1 MKVAKKI
8 QYGNHILTIETGEI
22 ARQAD
27 SSVFVSMGGT
37 QVLVTVVSRKD
48 EIKNKDFFPL
58 TVYYQEKTF
67 SAGKIPGGYNRRE
80 GRLSEYEILVSRLI
94 DRSLRPI
101 FDSKFNEEIQIIAT
115 VMSLNPEVPS
125 DILSIIGSSAAL
137 MISGLSF
144 NEPVGSIRVGYKNG
158 IYLLNPSY
166 KVISESDLDL
176 VVSGVKDSIIM
187 VDSRSNELSEEIIL
201 GAMFFGHMIM
211 QDLILMIK
219 DFAEECLSDRNY
231 VDCNISSKE
240 YIDEQK
246 LYKQLSESIS
256 KEILKAYSIKNK
268 VDRQLFLR
276 DTKKN
281 LILNFCNEDITEDV
295 ILKMFCVL
303 ERFIIR
309 NRIINGELRIDGR
322 TCEEIRPISIKT
334 NFLERVH
341 GSALFTRGETQA
353 IVAVTLGN
361 DRDAQTID
369 RLFSID
375 IKDRFILH
383 YNFLPYAVKEIG
395 ILGSP
400 KRREIGHGYLAKKS
414 LLAVLPKV
422 SEFPYVIRVVSEITE
437 SNGSSSMATVCG
449 SSLALMDAG
458 VPLKSHVAGVA
469 MGLIKE
475 EEKFVVL
482 TDIIGDEDHLGDMD
496 FKVCGTK
503 SGITALQMDIKI
515 KGITKEMFEKILNQS
530 SLARMKI
537 LDTMYSVLLKNRDE
551 LSKYAP
557 RIDTL
562 MVSKDKIRNVIGK
575 GGSVIK
581 GLIETTGVSININDN
596 GIVQLFST
604 DKIALEEAKN
614 RIRLLVSDIEVGK
627 TYKGKVNKIVDFG
640 AFIKILPGRDGLLHI
655 SQISPDRS
663 KRVSDILQE
672 GQEIDVFVSGIDRQ
686 GRIKL
691 EWKRERNKDQ

>member
-1 MKVAKKI
+1 MKVSKKI

-48 EIKNKDFFPL
+48 DVKNKDFFPL

-67 SAGKIPGGYNRRE
+67 SAGKIPGGYNKRE

-101 FDSKFNEEIQIIAT
+101 FDSRCNEEIQIVAT

-137 MISGLSF
+137 IISGLPF
-144 NEPVGSIRVGYKNG
+144 NEPVAAIRIGYKNG

-166 KVISESDLDL
+166 KIISESDLDL
-176 VVSGVKDSIIM
+176 VIAGVKDSIVM
-187 VDSRSNELSEEIIL
+187 VDSRSRELSEEVIL

-219 DFAEECLSDRNY
+219 DFAEECCSGINRI
-231 VDCNISSKE
+231 DCNIESKE
-240 YIDEQK
+240 YIDEKKIYKK
-246 LYKQLSESIS
+246 LSTSVS
-256 KEILKAYSIKNK
+256 KEILKAYLIKNK
-268 VDRQLFLR
+268 VDRQLFLK
-276 DTKKN
+276 DLKQN
-281 LILNFCNEDITEDV
+281 IIFNFCNENITEDV
-295 ILKMFCVL
+295 ILKIFYSL
-303 ERFIIR
+303 ERSIIR
-309 NRIINGELRIDGR
+309 DRIINGESRIDGR

-341 GSALFTRGETQA
+341 GSVLFTRGETQA

-361 DRDAQTID
+361 DRDAQIID
-369 RLFSID
+369 RLFSLD
-375 IKDRFILH
+375 VKDRFILH
-383 YNFLPYAVKEIG
+383 YNFLPYAVREIG

-414 LLAVLPKV
+414 LLSVLPKV

-449 SSLALMDAG
+449 ASLALMDAG
-458 VPLKSHVAGVA
+458 VPLKSHVAGIA

-475 EEKFVVL
+475 GENFVVL
-482 TDIIGDEDHLGDMD
+482 TDIIGDEDYLGDMD
-496 FKVCGTK
+496 FKVCGTRN
-503 SGITALQMDIKI
+503 GITALQMDIKI
-515 KGITKEMFEKILNQS
+515 KGITKEIFEKILNQS

-537 LDTMYSVLLKNRDE
+537 LDTMYSVLSKNRDE

-557 RIDTL
+557 RIDT
-562 MVSKDKIRNVIGK
+562 MIVSKDKIRNVIGK

-581 GLIETTGVSININDN
+581 NLIETTGVSININDN
-596 GIVQLFST
+596 GIIQLFST
-604 DKIALEEAKN
+604 DIIALKEAKHQ
-614 RIRLLVSDIEVGK
+614 IRLLVSDIEVGK

-640 AFIKILPGRDGLLHI
+640 AFIKILPGKDGLLHI

-663 KRVSDILQE
+663 KKVSDILQE
-672 GQEIDVFVSGIDRQ
+672 GQEIDIFVSGIDRQ
-686 GRIKL
+686 GRVKL
-691 EWKRERNKDQ
+691 EWRRERNKN